1 MVKGESVYLQ
11 LEAEGSGGLINSD
24 WFLLKFNGYK
34 RTNQKP
40 GLHCDLK
47 LQDDKSVQF
56 ENCNKEESDIIED
69 TFKAVDNNKI
79 ELGRNHVL
87 KNVSRKKIILRILMH
102 SW

>member
-11 LEAEGSGGLINSD
+11 LEAEGSSGLINSD
-24 WFLLKFNGYK
+24 WYLLKFNGYK

-47 LQDDKSVQF
+47 LQDDKSVKF

-69 TFKAVDNNKI
+69 TFKAVDNKI

-87 KNVSRKKIILRILMH
+87 KSVPSKGTILRIIH
-102 SW
+102 PW

>member
-11 LEAEGSGGLINSD
+11 LEAEGSSGLINSD
-24 WFLLKFNGYK
+24 WYLLKFNGYK

-69 TFKAVDNNKI
+69 TFKAVDNKI

-87 KNVSRKKIILRILMH
+87 KSVPSKGTILRIIH
-102 SW
+102 PW

>member
-56 ENCNKEESDIIED
+56 ENCNKEESDIGE
-69 TFKAVDNNKI
+69 TFKAIDNTKI

-87 KNVSRKKIILRILMH
+87 KNVSRKKIILRIMH

>member
-1 MVKGESVYLQ
+1 MSLLKGESVYLQ

-47 LQDDKSVQF
+47 LQDDKTVQF
-56 ENCNKEESDIIED
+56 ENCNKEESDIGE
-69 TFKAVDNNKI
+69 TFKAIDNTKI

-87 KNVSRKKIILRILMH
+87 KSQVKR
-102 SW
+102 